1 MRDLQYYGKLVED
14 ELAVIGLVSPKPI
27 RYEASNRLTRA
38 WGNCTTYRNKPYT
51 LIKVATWML
60 ADDIPEKQLRQLLA
74 HEICHSVDENKS
86 GHKGRWLEFAELVSD
101 CYDMDIQ
108 QYVTN
113 EEREAVKCTQGYQDM
128 LEKRR
133 NRQNNVSWEFMC
145 DNFGCEKYGHAW
157 KYKRMPKWMNHG
169 FNSNS
174 MTVRGVRCPFC
185 KGKLTI
191 TRWTDKL
198 NVLPMYFD

>member
-113 EEREAVKCTQGYQDM
+113 EEREAVQNVQAYQEM
-128 LEKRR
+128 VAKRK
-133 NRQNNVSWEFMC
+133 NNISWEFMC
-145 DNFGCEKYGHAW
+145 DNFGCRKYGHVW
-157 KYKRMPKWMNHG
+157 KYKRMPKWMNRG

-174 MTVRGVRCPFC
+174 MTVRGAKCPYC
-185 KGKLTI
+185 GGKLTI
-191 TRWTDKL
+191 TRWSDKL
-198 NVLPMYFD
+198 NELPMYFD

>member
-60 ADDIPEKQLRQLLA
+60 ADDIPERNLRMLLMHEVA
-74 HEICHSVDENKS
+74 HAVDENKH
-86 GHKGRWLEFAELVSD
+86 GHKGRWLEIAELIND
-101 CYDMDIQ
+101 CYAMDIQ

-113 EEREAVKCTQGYQDM
+113 EEREAVQNVQAYQDM
-128 LEKRR
+128 VEKRR
-133 NRQNNVSWEFMC
+133 QRKLDYKWEFHC
-145 DNFGCEKYGHAW
+145 PKCGHV
-157 KYKRMPKWMNHG
+157 YRDKRRPNGLAYYPSTKEINYCCG
-169 FNSNS
+169 K
-174 MTVRGVRCPFC
+174 C
-185 KGKLTI
+185 KG
-191 TRWTDKL
+191 TRLILDKHGDMSK
-198 NVLPMYFD
+198 VGRR

>member
-51 LIKVATWML
+51 LIKIATWML

-108 QYVTN
+108 QYVT
-113 EEREAVKCTQGYQDM
+113 ESEREAVQNVQAYQDM
-128 LEKRR
+128 IERRKQRKLDYKWEYHCPKCGHVYRNKRR
-133 NRQNNVSWEFMC
+133 PNGLAYYPTTNEINYC
-145 DNFGCEKYGHAW
+145 CGKCKGTKLILDKYGD
-157 KYKRMPKWMNHG
+157 M
-169 FNSNS
+169 SNVEIRRS
-174 MTVRGVRCPFC
+174 F
-185 KGKLTI
+185 L
-191 TRWTDKL
+191 
-198 NVLPMYFD
+198 